1 MLVWVIFTPGG
12 LGSTPSGTLDV
23 DVVET
28 GDSFSVPIDANVI
41 AKPTV
46 AASLV
51 LDRSGSMDLPSG
63 IASQTRME
71 ILKNAAP
78 LFVHLLDDDD
88 GIGVVRFDTD
98 AEPAPPA
105 DAVQVAG
112 SQIAGVG
119 RNDAASDLDTRDESG
134 GADSHRRRCRGG
146 RASSPRR
153 RDSSNRRQSS
163 LPTVTKP
170 RTSASTTSR
179 IW

>member
-1 MLVWVIFTPGG
+1 M
-12 LGSTPSGTLDV
+12 
-23 DVVET
+23 
-28 GDSFSVPIDANVI
+28 I

-119 RNDAASDLDTRDESG
+119 RNDALQAISTHATNPAGLTAIGDGVEV
-134 GADSHRRRCRGG
+134 
-146 RASSPRR
+146 ASSQLAAAS
-153 RDSSNRRQSS
+153 DSSNRRQSS

>member
-1 MLVWVIFTPGG
+1 
-12 LGSTPSGTLDV
+12 
-23 DVVET
+23 
-28 GDSFSVPIDANVI
+28 
-41 AKPTV
+41 
-46 AASLV
+46 
-51 LDRSGSMDLPSG
+51 
-63 IASQTRME
+63 ME

-119 RNDAASDLDTRDESG
+119 RNDALQAISTHATNPAGLTAIGDGVEV
-134 GADSHRRRCRGG
+134 
-146 RASSPRR
+146 ASSQLAAAS
-153 RDSSNRRQSS
+153 DSSNRRQSS